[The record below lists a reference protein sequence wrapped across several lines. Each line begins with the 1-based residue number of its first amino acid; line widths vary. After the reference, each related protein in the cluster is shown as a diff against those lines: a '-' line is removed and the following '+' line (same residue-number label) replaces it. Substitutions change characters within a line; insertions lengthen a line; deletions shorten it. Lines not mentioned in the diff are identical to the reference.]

1 MKRIAFIMVLFSL
14 VFVSNSQN
22 SSIIKNVL
30 EQRVEQKVS
39 LAQELIKFDDVKADK
54 LKSIEI
60 DYLFS
65 VQKVEKCFLCNKKK
79 RLSKLREKRDSQL
92 QEILE
97 REQYIKYLS
106 FENKSIM
113 NIPVQL

>member
-1 MKRIAFIMVLFSL
+1 MKRIEFVMVLFSL
-14 VFVSNSQN
+14 AFVSNSQN
-22 SSIIKNVL
+22 SSIIKSVL
-30 EQRVEQKVS
+30 EQSVEQKVS

-79 RLSKLREKRDSQL
+79 RLSKLREKRDKQL

-97 REQYIKYLS
+97 RDQYIKYFS
-106 FENKSIM
+106 FENNNIK